1 MPNSA
6 AKSVSGIVVEAGQSG
21 QVSLLRATA
30 TSALP
35 VSLTTPIPGTAT
47 TGMRLVIGVFGHTTV
62 GTITVTGTA
71 VNSGGALAETSIS
84 IPVQETPGNVY
95 FYTTTNVFAS
105 INASGIT
112 LGTGL
117 TLGTIVIFGV
127 QAAKR
132 MIVGDVKVDDKRKDF
147 QPIHQRGSVDEIYFN
162 VPLSEDPMLEISTAY
177 YPDDSLFVMLGGYN
191 GSTVG
196 TSIPAVPIA
205 VLASTS
211 CITGSTAS
219 ASLQP
224 TAPGMVIQ
232 IVLAGGPATAATVAV
247 TGTNLY
253 GETITETIVPSTKVA
268 GTYTSSNVFATIAA
282 AGIVYGAFGGAA
294 TIVVSAVF
302 GWSQAAAAGPSYGT
316 ATFALENYDSVGS
329 FVAPYWLV
337 DEWTLEGG
345 MDKELK
351 LMVKGP
357 CQSIYPVGDPTNA
370 NNQIT
375 TFAQPLD
382 EVITGWSA
390 VAFLDNVSAAPGTT
404 QTLDLVD
411 FKITCKLGA
420 VMKHTSAFNPPLRK
434 PSRAYLKRRRI
445 EVDVTFDMTNTTF
458 QQEYL
463 NGFRANKRR
472 VLQLQ
477 IRGPLMGQ
485 VAGVNYYL
493 GTTITIPLRWANDAV
508 RDFTK
513 ENVDLKLK
521 GIGYFEPALGYSHQL
536 TWFTRLPQW

>member
-21 QVSLLRATA
+21 QYSLLTATA

-35 VSLTTPIPGTAT
+35 VSLTTPLPASAL

-71 VNSGGALAETSIS
+71 VNSGAALSETSIS
-84 IPVQETPGNVY
+84 IPLQETPGNVY
-95 FYTTTNVFAS
+95 FYTTTNVFAAV
-105 INASGIT
+105 NASGIT
-112 LGTGL
+112 IGSGL
-117 TLGTIVIFGV
+117 SGGTIVIYGV

-132 MIVGDVKVDDKRKDF
+132 MIVGDVKVDDKRKDY
-147 QPIHQRGSVDEIYFN
+147 QPIHQRGGVDEIYYN
-162 VPLSEDPMLEISTAY
+162 VPLSEEPMLEISTAY
-177 YPDDSLFVMLGGYN
+177 YPDDSLFLMLGGYN
-191 GSTVG
+191 GATVG

-205 VLASTS
+205 VLASTP
-211 CITGSTAS
+211 CVTANTAS
-219 ASLQP
+219 AALQP
-224 TAPGMVIQ
+224 TAPGMVLQ
-232 IVLAGGPATAATVAV
+232 VTLGGTPATAATISV

-253 GETITETIVPSTKVA
+253 GETISETIVPNTKVA
-268 GTYTSSNVFATIAA
+268 GVYTSSNVFATIATN
-282 AGIVYGAFGGAA
+282 GIVYGAFGGAC
-294 TIVVSAVF
+294 TLVVGAVF
-302 GWSQAAAAGPSYGT
+302 GWSQAAAAGPNFNL

-329 FVAPYWLV
+329 FTAPYWLL
-337 DEWTLEGG
+337 DEWVIEGG

-351 LMVKGP
+351 VTLKGP

-375 TFAQPLD
+375 TFAQTLD

-390 VAFLDNVSAAPGTT
+390 VAYLDNVSATPGTT
-404 QTLDLVD
+404 PTLDLVD
-411 FKITCKLGA
+411 FKVTCKLGA
-420 VMKHTSAFNPPLRK
+420 VMKHTSAWNPPLRK

-485 VAGVNYYL
+485 VAGVNSYL
-493 GTTITIPLRWANDAV
+493 GTTITIPLRWANDAT

-521 GIGYFEPALGYSHQL
+521 GIGYYEPALGYSHQL
-536 TWFTRLPQW
+536 TWFTRLPNW